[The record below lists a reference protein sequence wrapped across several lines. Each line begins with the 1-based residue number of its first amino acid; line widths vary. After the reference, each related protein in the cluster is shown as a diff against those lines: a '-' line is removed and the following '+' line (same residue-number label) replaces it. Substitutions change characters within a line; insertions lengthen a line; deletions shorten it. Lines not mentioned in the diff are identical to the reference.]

1 MSLMKVVVCL
11 RSVKMANEQNLVPQA
26 HKLTVEEASKGGI
39 ASGKARRHKKTL
51 KEIGDMIGSL
61 KVTSEKNKE
70 IMRQAGIQDED
81 MINDVGAMFRLNLKA
96 QSGDTKAM
104 ELLAKLR
111 GQLKE
116 QISAEVADVTPLVDL
131 TKRIKNGEVI
141 DGE

>member
-1 MSLMKVVVCL
+1 
-11 RSVKMANEQNLVPQA
+11 MANEQNLIPNSMRTPSEVRENA
-26 HKLTVEEASKGGI
+26 RKGGI
-39 ASGKARRHKKTL
+39 ASGKARRQKKTL

>member
-1 MSLMKVVVCL
+1 
-11 RSVKMANEQNLVPQA
+11 MANEQNLIPQA

-39 ASGKARRHKKTL
+39 ASGIARRQKKTL

-70 IMRQAGIQDED
+70 IMRQAGIEDED

-141 DGE
+141 DGD